1 MIRPSPQFR
10 ELLAGVESALT
21 LDIAALELA
30 SIDNPELDPA
40 AALRTLDEWAAAIGG
55 QISPH
60 SPGAQYLSAANRFLF
75 DEMQLSGDSEDYY
88 APANSCLDQVLIRR
102 RGLPLTLSIVY
113 SEIARRLGRPVF
125 GVGLPA
131 HFICIHDDGE
141 IPVFIDVFD
150 RGRLMTEDDCLDL
163 IEERTGRRFQVTP
176 ILFAPAAPRQIIL
189 RMMNNL
195 YGAYQRRGDAERAA
209 TVEDWFRQS
218 IPR

>member
-1 MIRPSPQFR
+1 MG
-10 ELLAGVESALT
+10 AESALT
-21 LDIAALELA
+21 IDLAALELA
-30 SIDNPELDPA
+30 SIDNPGLDRA
-40 AALRTLDEWAAAIGG
+40 AALRTLDQWAATIAER
-55 QISPH
+55 ISPQ

-75 DEMQLSGDSEDYY
+75 DEMMLSGDSEDYY
-88 APANSCLDQVLIRR
+88 SPANSCLDQVLLRR
-102 RGLPLTLSIVY
+102 RGLPLTLSLIY

-163 IEERTGRRFQVTP
+163 IEERTGQRFEVTP
-176 ILFAPAAPRQIIL
+176 VLFTPAAPREIIL

-195 YGAYQRRGDAERAA
+195 YGAYQRRGDASRAA
-209 TVEDWFRQS
+209 TVEEWFRQS
-218 IPR
+218 IQT